1 VGVHPVSRVYI
12 GLGSNVGDRLANIL
26 GGLDRLDAGEHA
38 SVCRVSTIIETRPVG
53 VRGHRS
59 YLNAVAEL
67 ETELEPAALVAFCL
81 EVEQSMGRERDL
93 DADEPQPRILDLDVL
108 LMGSTVIDDPGV
120 RVPHPR
126 LQDRAFVLLP
136 LVELDPDL
144 AHPVLGGNVKELLAA
159 EIERF
164 GPVQERCAIL
174 KPGSLL
180 SDESTSG
187 PAGLS
192 PN

>member
-1 VGVHPVSRVYI
+1 MSRVYI

-26 GGLDRLDAGEHA
+26 DGLDRLDAGKQV
-38 SVCRVSTIIETRPVG
+38 SVCRVSTIIETSPVG
-53 VRGHRS
+53 VRGHRR

-67 ETELEPAALVAFCL
+67 ETSLDPPALVACCL
-81 EVEQSMGRERDL
+81 EVEQAMGRTRDP
-93 DADEPQPRILDLDVL
+93 ADDVPQPRTLDLDVL
-108 LMGSTVIDDPGV
+108 LMGDTVTDEPGV
-120 RVPHPR
+120 CIPHPR

-144 AHPVLGGNVKELLAA
+144 AHPVLGSTVKDLLAA

-164 GPVQERCAIL
+164 GPVQQRCAIL

-180 SDESTSG
+180 SDESDSG